1 MMIHACMLG
10 CLLYNICN
18 NIFVCLFVFLFVFL
32 FFCRE
37 VVKFCDCVPWED
49 HIAKARERME
59 SEGQKIAEE
68 LKESIRIAKVG
79 IKRFQK

>member
-1 MMIHACMLG
+1 ML
-10 CLLYNICN
+10 
-18 NIFVCLFVFLFVFL
+18 VCL

-49 HIAKARERME
+49 HIAKARERIE
-59 SEGQKIAEE
+59 SEGQKNAEE
-68 LKESIRIAKVG
+68 LKESIRIAEVG